1 MMTLYLGLSS
11 LHYAAMRNDEE
22 MAQVL
27 LEAGADVCQ
36 TDVLGRNVLDVAID
50 SGALKVGV
58 VILQHEHWRRA
69 LMNDVMPCDYG
80 ELTVEQLKL
89 LRVAE
94 TTTSAAAAIADS
106 VTPSV
111 GSLNLRQTPLRRMIR
126 KMPQLALTVFDRC
139 MDSQQG
145 NVEFLDDTYAVWIAT
160 GKENDRIQDR
170 LVTNNFFLLL
180 LYDLLQQ

>member
-1 MMTLYLGLSS
+1 MIRHLGLSS

-22 MAQVL
+22 MAQLL

-69 LMNDVMPCDYG
+69 LMNDVMPRDYG
-80 ELTVEQLKL
+80 ELTIDQLKL

-94 TTTSAAAAIADS
+94 TTTSSAAAAAATTS
-106 VTPSV
+106 VS
-111 GSLNLRQTPLRRMIR
+111 SLNIRQTPLRRMIR

-180 LYDLLQQ
+180 LHNLLKQ